1 MRVDN
6 VTDDLVERVF
16 TNALQLDLENDY
28 WERQG
33 CMTALL
39 RWDHPEGVPTV
50 RRWLDRAVATQ
61 TSDGRLCYGGT
72 TNYTFGAF
80 RVMDTA
86 IMRGFTSTPSVS
98 AYFTYPL
105 AVLHD
110 KTGES
115 RYLEAAER
123 QIEAVLDG
131 PRTSE
136 GFLRMNGQAPEIW
149 IDEVYP
155 VCGALARLGRV
166 LDRPAL
172 VDEAYH
178 QILVAARRLIDPSAK
193 LARHI
198 WRERPDS
205 FPESTFWS
213 RGNGWLICA
222 TAEVLLEAPDHESA
236 APAREVLTTL
246 LESMAGLQDRSGFLH
261 DFLDDPS
268 TALEASGTLM
278 FSYAVGVGLELGV
291 VPNAL
296 LEPAVRALDAVAGIV
311 EADGSIGRVVLPP
324 GGPGVPLGKMAL
336 GQSFFLLGAYHLRN
350 ELKLSAPDT
359 GA

>member
-1 MRVDN
+1 MRVDH
-6 VTDDLVERVF
+6 VSDALVERVV
-16 TNALQLDLENDY
+16 TNALQLNLKNDY

-39 RWDHPEGVPTV
+39 RWGRPEGVPTV

-72 TNYTFGAF
+72 TNYSFGSF

-86 IMRGFTSTPSVS
+86 VMQGFTSTPSVS

-105 AVLHD
+105 AVLHE
-110 KTGES
+110 KTGEP

-123 QIEAVLDG
+123 QIDAVLDG

-136 GFLRMNGQAPEIW
+136 GFLRMNGQAPEVW

-166 LDRPAL
+166 LERPAL
-172 VDEAYH
+172 VDEAYRH
-178 QILVAARRLIDPSAK
+178 ILVAARRLIDPAAK

-222 TAEVLLEAPDHESA
+222 AAEVLLEAPDHDSA
-236 APAREVLTTL
+236 AATRQVLTTL
-246 LESMAGLQDRSGFLH
+246 LESMAALQDRSGFFH

-268 TALEASGTLM
+268 TSLEASGTLM
-278 FSYAVGVGLELGV
+278 FSYAAALGLELGD
-291 VPNAL
+291 VPESL
-296 LEPAVRALDAVAGIV
+296 LEPAVRALDSVAGIV
-311 EADGSIGRVVLPP
+311 EPDGSIGRIVLPP
-324 GGPGVPLGKMAL
+324 GGPGVPLGKLAI
-336 GQSFFLLGAYHLRN
+336 GQSFFLLAAYYLRN
-350 ELKLSAPDT
+350 ELKLKTPGS